1 MTRTQLS
8 SERCLLRN
16 LWATPAHLP
25 PEGPYRA
32 LGHIHMGPDW
42 CLCPFGGGL
51 WEQMVVHQGRG
62 SRRVLGS
69 ALGRTMSG
77 LCWQIEHMLDS
88 HCFGNLGDKQLGI
101 VASMKQGVS
110 VQGLCEKLRFE
121 HGGG

>member
-8 SERCLLRN
+8 SERCLLQN

-51 WEQMVVHQGRG
+51 WERHSGCTSGKGQQKGAG
-62 SRRVLGS
+62 KCLGK
-69 ALGRTMSG
+69 
-77 LCWQIEHMLDS
+77 
-88 HCFGNLGDKQLGI
+88 GDVRSLL
-101 VASMKQGVS
+101 AD
-110 VQGLCEKLRFE
+110 
-121 HGGG
+121 